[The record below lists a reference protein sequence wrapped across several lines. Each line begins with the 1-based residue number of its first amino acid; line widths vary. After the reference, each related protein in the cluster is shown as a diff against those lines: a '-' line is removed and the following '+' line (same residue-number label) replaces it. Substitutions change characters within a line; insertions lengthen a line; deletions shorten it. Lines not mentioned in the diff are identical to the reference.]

1 MSIPKIRYTS
11 KDYQT
16 ILDNIIE
23 IIPQLTP
30 DWTDFNESD
39 LGMVI
44 VELFCGVADMLGY
57 YIDHH
62 ANENFLP
69 TALLRQSIIDLVQLI
84 DYQLSRPASAYTT
97 LRFYVDSPAGS
108 PITIPAWLNC
118 KLQSGTYFVTTAEGI
133 INTGETECFIGAY
146 EGLIKEV
153 SIGVN
158 GNALQEYALPD
169 KNISKNMFTVFVN
182 GVEWVED
189 EGQAL
194 DPSNY
199 NVYKVLVDWEGN
211 AKIQFSTR
219 RGNVPNVGDS
229 VVVKYLQTLGKN
241 GNLTGTGQD
250 LTIYT
255 LVGGLENVRV
265 KNYTPA
271 IGGADAESTE
281 AARELAPMSI
291 RALHRAVTAEDYEY
305 FARRFGGVVKA
316 RAVQGVPSWKNV
328 SLYVAPTNGDAL
340 TSGVANNIIDY
351 FENKKDPT
359 VSLQVYGHTF
369 VDVILTVDVNIKKN
383 ASRSNT
389 RAAIIQ
395 AIDNYFSFENQDF
408 GGRASEYNPED
419 KGVFISDLYKIITA
433 IPDVGKTEITELKK
447 KISSSPD
454 AYSESA
460 LSLTFGDFEIPR
472 LETNG
477 LTLNISGGV
486 DSV

>member
-16 ILDNIIE
+16 IVDNIVE
-23 IIPQLTP
+23 LIPQLSP
-30 DWTDFNESD
+30 NWTDFNEGD

-44 VELFCGVADMLGY
+44 IELFGGVADMLAY
-57 YIDHH
+57 YLDHH
-62 ANENFLP
+62 ANESFLS
-69 TALLRQSIIDLVQLI
+69 TAILRQSVIDLVQLI
-84 DYQLSRPASAYTT
+84 DYQLARPSSAFAT
-97 LRFYVDSPAGS
+97 LRVYFDEAVSENKIIPAGTVCVTS
-108 PITIPAWLNC
+108 
-118 KLQSGTYFVTTAEGI
+118 SGLYFTTSEQGVVAV
-133 INTGETECFIGAY
+133 GETECYVGAY
-146 EGLIKEV
+146 QGVPIIKAFT
-153 SIGVN
+153 SG
-158 GNALQEYALPD
+158 GASLQTYSLPEI
-169 KNISKNMFTVFVN
+169 NISQHLFSVSVN
-182 GVEWVED
+182 GVEWYED
-189 EGQAL
+189 TGEAL

-199 NVYKVLVDWEGN
+199 NVYKVLVDWQGN
-211 AKIQFSTR
+211 VVVQFSSR
-219 RGNVPNVGDS
+219 RGNVPATGDS
-229 VVVKYLQTLGKN
+229 IQIRYLVTDGAN
-241 GNLTGTGQD
+241 GNISNAG
-250 LTIYT
+250 IS
-255 LVGGLENVRV
+255 LVFNPVPISLESARIEM
-265 KNYTPA
+265 YSTA
-271 IGGADAESTE
+271 IGGAAAESTE

-305 FARRFGGVVKA
+305 FARRFGGIVKA

-328 SLYVAPTNGDAL
+328 SLYVAPTNGDVL

-383 ASRSNT
+383 ASRSST
-389 RAAIIQ
+389 RAAIVQ
-395 AIDNYFSFENQDF
+395 AIDNYFSFSNQDF
-408 GGRASEYNPED
+408 GGKASEFNPED

-433 IPDVGKTEITELKK
+433 IPDVGKTEITNLKK

-454 AYSESA
+454 VYTESA